1 MDRDK
6 EGVAVRRWMKLGFVL
21 IILGF
26 LVGLSQIQD
35 LNDGVASN
43 HYNRALE
50 HLHVAYVFILAGTAI
65 TCFFGFGGMFKRTI
79 LSLLPKSHTSVPLDE
94 PSDTVPPNP
103 LSDFSAS
110 IRDGWDSIPVELKLA
125 FFVLFDAAYGL
136 RYQSGIFS
144 LLIYGDPL
152 WMFQFFEFILSSM
165 YILYWMLNNLKG
177 WTRTVAVFS
186 SPIIILLIFA
196 VCLEQLFVGQET
208 TVSPTFRLTSVLF
221 TGFYWAAAYLAIA
234 VGLTLT
240 YKVQRFGN
248 FAQAETML
256 FGAYVGFT
264 VMWSPFFYTL
274 VEGEK
279 VLNIDVK
286 KDEVLTWDLLFWACV
301 TGFVL
306 TGLLGVLIDRLIYS
320 RFRKRNALPQAMM
333 IASLGVAMILRGI
346 LYIRYGADQYLFVP
360 DVDWRLSTSSTEFSG
375 ESVPSLFG
383 IKLWPSWMNQT
394 MRFRFGERT
403 AEKSHS
409 DMDQIACIEAG
420 KPDDFSSSWD
430 SDSGI
435 CNVMEYLPF
444 REMADASYSLQHTK
458 AALIV
463 GVFAAVI
470 LLLLM
475 LNMTRLGRQMRAVAD
490 NPDLAASSGINV
502 ERVHMTSA
510 FLAAGISG
518 FGGVL
523 FGMYVRVNPNVG
535 LTILLPAFSVI
546 VLGTLGSVRGALIAS
561 VIIGMVRAISGP
573 VLISAGS
580 KLDRPSYAAFEEA
593 MPYLFLIGVLML
605 MPKGLGHALKN
616 WQIERARKNQGS
628 VYSLQNTGL
637 LILLIICLLKFSLF
651 GFILWCILIFGFYLL
666 SHIKIG
672 HSDTIS
678 SLPELPYVG
687 DQFRGFSS
695 SQKLSIFVAAAFQI
709 VFVSILDD
717 RISGVGTAY
726 YLVDFIFIILSIF
739 GLILLYSSLASYI
752 SDYSKIFDPTTG
764 LSSEQKKQLMV
775 LGLSGT
781 VFVYLVDYLV
791 AGSGT
796 IYLFIDVIFLLLEV
810 SGISLAVITLF
821 LSRSELMS
829 LFNDLGTKLKALTE
843 VQKWALMLG
852 GVAFTAFVYFL
863 DTVTSGSG
871 IIYYVIDLL
880 YLVCLLLGILAV
892 AATIAKS
899 KAEISHRLNLLF
911 VAVAVL
917 LLYFADMIEPGLV
930 RDTESKMYV
939 KELAYLF
946 LVLSFND
953 LTRLIFS
960 VFSSLTELINQN
972 ESFRNIKE
980 QASTNLRPFPLLF
993 GIILFLYVPF
1003 EQIEMLGLFFIL
1015 YSINP
1020 LTKFVSKI
1028 AENLQRNFWGVIL
1041 PASKAQ
1047 YGRSSERGS
1056 WVTFAFFLVLLMYLA
1071 WWLPSVTNFT
1081 KSMQISRIIVLVCA
1095 FSILAISLNLH
1106 TGITGMTNFGVIFFA
1121 GIGAITLGILTVPE
1135 DRPGGHGWSPFFGL
1149 IAAVLV
1155 SGVAGWLLAY
1165 PTARLRMDYFAIV
1178 TISLGEIVRISMRA
1192 EPLLRAGTGTTAIG
1206 IQLYE
1211 LPLQDWWESSMA
1223 QSVGEWFNLT
1233 GTGAE
1238 VQDAPYTVLLAAI
1251 ALISLFLIW
1260 TLVDMMLASP
1270 WGRILRA
1277 IREDEEVTMHHGH
1290 DVFRHKAMSLAVG
1303 AAIAGFGGALW
1314 AWLNMSILD
1323 DFINPVKSTF
1333 LIWAAF
1339 IVGGR
1344 ANNRGMVIG
1353 AFIIVLTEF
1362 VFNLMVVARGDID
1375 SIFHE
1380 GVAGID
1386 EFFAWFILDVIGMVN
1401 SDLSIIEPFGSLEP
1415 ERLEMQLVYLKLVMI
1430 GLVIVVSL
1438 LLSERGLLPE
1448 VPKRPDDPRPNP
1460 EPDFE
1465 RRTE

>member
-1 MDRDK
+1 
-6 EGVAVRRWMKLGFVL
+6 
-21 IILGF
+21 
-26 LVGLSQIQD
+26 
-35 LNDGVASN
+35 
-43 HYNRALE
+43 
-50 HLHVAYVFILAGTAI
+50 
-65 TCFFGFGGMFKRTI
+65 
-79 LSLLPKSHTSVPLDE
+79 
-94 PSDTVPPNP
+94 
-103 LSDFSAS
+103 
-110 IRDGWDSIPVELKLA
+110 
-125 FFVLFDAAYGL
+125 
-136 RYQSGIFS
+136 
-144 LLIYGDPL
+144 
-152 WMFQFFEFILSSM
+152 
-165 YILYWMLNNLKG
+165 
-177 WTRTVAVFS
+177 
-186 SPIIILLIFA
+186 
-196 VCLEQLFVGQET
+196 
-208 TVSPTFRLTSVLF
+208 
-221 TGFYWAAAYLAIA
+221 
-234 VGLTLT
+234 
-240 YKVQRFGN
+240 
-248 FAQAETML
+248 
-256 FGAYVGFT
+256 
-264 VMWSPFFYTL
+264 
-274 VEGEK
+274 
-279 VLNIDVK
+279 
-286 KDEVLTWDLLFWACV
+286 
-301 TGFVL
+301 
-306 TGLLGVLIDRLIYS
+306 
-320 RFRKRNALPQAMM
+320 
-333 IASLGVAMILRGI
+333 
-346 LYIRYGADQYLFVP
+346 
-360 DVDWRLSTSSTEFSG
+360 
-375 ESVPSLFG
+375 
-383 IKLWPSWMNQT
+383 
-394 MRFRFGERT
+394 
-403 AEKSHS
+403 
-409 DMDQIACIEAG
+409 
-420 KPDDFSSSWD
+420 
-430 SDSGI
+430 
-435 CNVMEYLPF
+435 
-444 REMADASYSLQHTK
+444 
-458 AALIV
+458 
-463 GVFAAVI
+463 
-470 LLLLM
+470 
-475 LNMTRLGRQMRAVAD
+475 
-490 NPDLAASSGINV
+490 
-502 ERVHMTSA
+502 
-510 FLAAGISG
+510 
-518 FGGVL
+518 
-523 FGMYVRVNPNVG
+523 
-535 LTILLPAFSVI
+535 
-546 VLGTLGSVRGALIAS
+546 
-561 VIIGMVRAISGP
+561 
-573 VLISAGS
+573 
-580 KLDRPSYAAFEEA
+580 
-593 MPYLFLIGVLML
+593 ML

-651 GFILWCILIFGFYLL
+651 GFILWCILIFGFYFL

-775 LGLSGT
+775 LGLAGT

-810 SGISLAVITLF
+810 SGIALAVITLF

-1020 LTKFVSKI
+1020 LTNFVSKI

-1206 IQLYE
+1206 IQLYK
-1211 LPLQDWWESSMA
+1211 LPLQDWWESTMA

-1375 SIFHE
+1375 SIFH
-1380 GVAGID
+1380 
-1386 EFFAWFILDVIGMVN
+1386 
-1401 SDLSIIEPFGSLEP
+1401 
-1415 ERLEMQLVYLKLVMI
+1415 
-1430 GLVIVVSL
+1430 
-1438 LLSERGLLPE
+1438 
-1448 VPKRPDDPRPNP
+1448 
-1460 EPDFE
+1460 
-1465 RRTE
+1465 